1 MSKDIFKRKF
11 FVFLFRVTR
20 TGDQGNLGATIIS
33 AGLTEWQ
40 GLGIELCLTFVIV
53 LVYLVKFL
61 KNLLNKLV
69 NKVFVLVF

>member
-53 LVYLVKFL
+53 FSLLGNLKRKLFL
-61 KNLLNKLV
+61 KLGKQS
-69 NKVFVLVF
+69 FGFGF